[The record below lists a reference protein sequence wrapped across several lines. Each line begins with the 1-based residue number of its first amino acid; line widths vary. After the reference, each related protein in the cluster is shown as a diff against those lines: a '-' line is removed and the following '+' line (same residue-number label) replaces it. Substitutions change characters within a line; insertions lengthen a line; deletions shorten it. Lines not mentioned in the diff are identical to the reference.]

1 MYNILHRASKSYKSW
16 FFTGIC
22 IACFT
27 LQGCQQHIDGFLKPE
42 GFLKPKDFLNT
53 PSIIDPSRQYGH
65 LKTEV
70 LIVSATADIFL
81 TGADEG
87 VVIEYPVDECS
98 DRVPDNSPVEA
109 LENVIVGGE
118 TLDIHA
124 TGKAR
129 HLPLRSVVYG
139 PQGWTQ
145 SGLWVKTEPILNV
158 YEYEGLIGSLVGLF
172 DNEKTPFLIG
182 RHVQIKAPRGAKI
195 LYLAMLDYPGASSDN
210 DGEYTVT
217 IDVIRR

>member
-1 MYNILHRASKSYKSW
+1 MYSIFSRFLKSHKSW
-16 FFTGIC
+16 LFSWIC
-22 IACFT
+22 IAFFT
-27 LQGCQQHIDGFLKPE
+27 MHGCNKQLDGFLKPE

-53 PSIIDPSRQYGH
+53 PSILDPSQQYGH

-70 LIVSATADIFL
+70 LIVSATTDIFL
-81 TGADEG
+81 TGAEEG
-87 VVIEYPVDECS
+87 VVIEYPEDECI
-98 DRVPDNSPVEA
+98 DRVPDNSPVTA
-109 LENVIVGGE
+109 LEGVIIGGE

-145 SGLWVKTEPILNV
+145 SGIWVKTEPILNLR
-158 YEYEGLIGSLVGLF
+158 EYEGLIGSLVGVF
-172 DNEKTPFLIG
+172 DNSKEPFLIG
-182 RHVQIKAPRGAKI
+182 RHTQIKAPRGARI
-195 LYLAMLDYPGASSDN
+195 LYLAMLDYPGASADN
-210 DGEYTVT
+210 DGNYTVT

>member
-1 MYNILHRASKSYKSW
+1 MYSTLHRLLESHKSW
-16 FFTGIC
+16 VYTCIC
-22 IACFT
+22 IVFFT
-27 LQGCQQHIDGFLKPE
+27 LQGCNKQIDKILKPE
-42 GFLKPKDFLNT
+42 GFLKPTDFLYTPNIINT
-53 PSIIDPSRQYGH
+53 PLEYGH

-81 TGADEG
+81 TGAAEG
-87 VVIEYPVDECS
+87 VVIEYPLDECS

-145 SGLWVKTEPILNV
+145 SGIWVKTGPILNLL
-158 YEYEGLIGSLVGLF
+158 EYEGLIGSLVGVF
-172 DNEKTPFLIG
+172 DNESTPFLIG
-182 RHVQIKAPRGAKI
+182 RHAQIIAPRGAKI